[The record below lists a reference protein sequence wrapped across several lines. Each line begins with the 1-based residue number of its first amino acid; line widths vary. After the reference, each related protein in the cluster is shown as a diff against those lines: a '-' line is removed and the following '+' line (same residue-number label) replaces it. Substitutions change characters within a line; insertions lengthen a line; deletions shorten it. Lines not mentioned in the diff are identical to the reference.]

1 MIIFNK
7 NIEQTSN
14 DYYEAYKAEL
24 VIEEKENKLFS
35 LNNFLK
41 LEILAVAIGFIILN
55 QQTLTSKIE
64 HVAGGKDM
72 LPVSEQYAN
81 LDKEL
86 VVTQEDDASEK
97 VAIREDEVAVE
108 KTDKEAFVD
117 NSDLQL
123 LIELLKSEMKE
134 SEKAASDNRIIISQ
148 K

>member
-1 MIIFNK
+1 MIFNK

-24 VIEEKENKLFS
+24 VLEEEENKLFS

-41 LEILAVAIGFIILN
+41 LEILAVAVGLFMMN
-55 QQTLTSKIE
+55 QQTLTSQFQE
-64 HVAGGKDM
+64 VAAGKNI

-86 VVTQEDDASEK
+86 VVTQEDDVLAK
-97 VAIREDEVAVE
+97 VAIREEDVAAVTTSE
-108 KTDKEAFVD
+108 KEALVD

-134 SEKAASDNRIIISQ
+134 SEQTSSNNRIIISQ
-148 K
+148 N